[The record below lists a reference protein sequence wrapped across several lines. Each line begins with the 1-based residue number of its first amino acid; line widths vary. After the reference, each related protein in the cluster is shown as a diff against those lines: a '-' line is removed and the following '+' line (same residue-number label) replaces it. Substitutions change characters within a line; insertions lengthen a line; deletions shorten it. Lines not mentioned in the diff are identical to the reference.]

1 MKYYELIENGY
12 DKRAGVLYAPSG
24 WPCPLAVDTM
34 EVKNWQNLRV
44 ELRDGKY
51 CSFHECDAGANMVSE
66 ELKDLLLSFIG
77 ENENIEFF
85 PVTATSKEY
94 GNKTYYIMHFKIIY
108 DVIDVK
114 NTVYVP
120 GTDIIIKVHI
130 DQEKAKGLK
139 VFNSQPAVNDVIISE
154 DVYQAIKRNK
164 LDIGLE
170 FVLVGA

>member
-1 MKYYELIENGY
+1 MPFPIGRTADKHEEWLNPIPGSRRGEGNAVPEEGERQIVSLLYELIENGY

-77 ENENIEFF
+77 ENENIPQFGIRKF
-85 PVTATSKEY
+85 HK
-94 GNKTYYIMHFKIIY
+94 KL
-108 DVIDVK
+108 VI
-114 NTVYVP
+114 
-120 GTDIIIKVHI
+120 
-130 DQEKAKGLK
+130 
-139 VFNSQPAVNDVIISE
+139 
-154 DVYQAIKRNK
+154 
-164 LDIGLE
+164 
-170 FVLVGA
+170 